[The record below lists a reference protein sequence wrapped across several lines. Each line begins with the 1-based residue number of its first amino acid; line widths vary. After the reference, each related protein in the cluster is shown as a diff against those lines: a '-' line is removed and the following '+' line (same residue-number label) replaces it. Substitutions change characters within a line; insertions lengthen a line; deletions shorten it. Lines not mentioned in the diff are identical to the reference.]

1 MPHALEL
8 ATHGSVD
15 AQHAILLESAF
26 QEEARTFDAADPLAS
41 LRAEFLRPMTAE
53 GQPILHFAGHS
64 LGLQP
69 RQVRESVLEVLDDWA
84 QLGVEGHFA
93 ARRPWLS
100 YHELLTE
107 STARLV
113 GALPAEVVVMN
124 TLTVNVHLMMVSF
137 YRPMAKRKRILIE
150 SGAFPSDRYA
160 VASQAQFH
168 GLDPEIAVQE
178 LVPRPGEATLRDE
191 DILATIARDGEEIA
205 LIVVMSIDAELVEK
219 RGDLQVNSFDTATLD
234 VASGDQPELV
244 ELPEAATAVQVDS
257 EKSLMDS
264 LPTPAEATLVVLPV
278 SRLEGDA
285 RVRDLTDY
293 GAIEYAQEMAEGA
306 KFPPPEVRWRRDPDG
321 RVHYTLVD
329 GFHRLAAHAIRKKTT
344 IECFLSPGDL
354 RDAKWAAVGSNV
366 THGIRRSDADKRLA
380 VWIGCG
386 LRFLHATLG
395 RTESLDR

>member
-1 MPHALEL
+1 MQPESNDSQALMPAEYE
-8 ATHGSVD
+8 AFVAEPSVNS
-15 AQHAILLESAF
+15 Q
-26 QEEARTFDAADPLAS
+26 
-41 LRAEFLRPMTAE
+41 AEFM
-53 GQPILHFAGHS
+53 
-64 LGLQP
+64 
-69 RQVRESVLEVLDDWA
+69 
-84 QLGVEGHFA
+84 
-93 ARRPWLS
+93 
-100 YHELLTE
+100 
-107 STARLV
+107 
-113 GALPAEVVVMN
+113 
-124 TLTVNVHLMMVSF
+124 
-137 YRPMAKRKRILIE
+137 
-150 SGAFPSDRYA
+150 PS
-160 VASQAQFH
+160 
-168 GLDPEIAVQE
+168 QE
-178 LVPRPGEATLRDE
+178 LNGHEGNATGAVNQTAAVDEADNRGPSESHSD
-191 DILATIARDGEEIA
+191 
-205 LIVVMSIDAELVEK
+205 VVMSIDAELVEK